1 MSSMTKRN
9 VAAGIWEIIDTDT
22 NERVYKFRARKRADV
37 DKAMNMVRIGLKR
50 TNIEARFIT
59 EWEEIP
65 TDN

>member
-1 MSSMTKRN
+1 MTKRN
-9 VAAGIWEIIDTDT
+9 VAAGVWEIIDTDT

-37 DKAMNMVRIGLKR
+37 DKAMNMVRIGLKKQ
-50 TNIEARFIT
+50 NIEARFIT

>member
-9 VAAGIWEIIDTDT
+9 VAAGVWEIIDTDT

-37 DKAMNMVRIGLKR
+37 DKAMNMVRIGLKKQ
-50 TNIEARFIT
+50 NIEARFIT

>member
-9 VAAGIWEIIDTDT
+9 VAAGIWEIVDTDT

-59 EWEEIP
+59 EWEETP

>member
-37 DKAMNMVRIGLKR
+37 DKAMNMVRVGLKKH
-50 TNIEARFIT
+50 NIEARFIT

>member
-59 EWEEIP
+59 EWEETP

>member
-1 MSSMTKRN
+1 MTKRN
-9 VAAGIWEIIDTDT
+9 VAAGIWEIVDTDT

-37 DKAMNMVRIGLKR
+37 YKAMNMVRIGLKR

-59 EWEEIP
+59 EWEETP

>member
-9 VAAGIWEIIDTDT
+9 VAAGVWEIIDTDT
-22 NERVYKFRARKRADV
+22 NERGYKFRARKRADV
-37 DKAMNMVRIGLKR
+37 DKAMNMVRIGLKKQ
-50 TNIEARFIT
+50 NIEARFIT

>member
-1 MSSMTKRN
+1 MTKRN

-59 EWEEIP
+59 EWEETP